1 MKRPFTFLALA
12 SLVLSMIGTASAADL
27 YQLLP
32 GVWNADNCDICKLN
46 VINSGGYL
54 YADMNDWGTW
64 GYSYSG
70 GYQPIEVVSDDTFF
84 YRGDYFQ
91 FYYYGGSQFR
101 VENISNGGD
110 RNVAGANR
118 YDYYP
123 APVPPRPI
131 PRPVPPRPRP
141 IPPRPRPIPP
151 RPIPVPPR
159 PVPPRPQPPRPQ
171 PPRPQP
177 PRPQPPRPQPPR
189 PQPPRPQPPRPQ
201 PPRPQP
207 PRPQPPRP
215 RPHVAEGADTE

>member
-1 MKRPFTFLALA
+1 MEKTMKRPFTFLALA

-123 APVPPRPI
+123 VRGQFRRGQFRFHRARFHRVRNH
-131 PRPVPPRPRP
+131 RVRNHRV
-141 IPPRPRPIPP
+141 RNHRV
-151 RPIPVPPR
+151 RNLRARNLRARNLRVR
-159 PVPPRPQPPRPQ
+159 NLRARNLRARNLRV
-171 PPRPQP
+171 
-177 PRPQPPRPQPPR
+177 
-189 PQPPRPQPPRPQ
+189 
-201 PPRPQP
+201 
-207 PRPQPPRP
+207 
-215 RPHVAEGADTE
+215 HVRTLLKAQTLNEFV